1 MNKEKIP
8 FDIEIWRKNKHLIIV
23 TRDGDLVKR
32 LQEVENPVTDYVLYG
47 EVEGEVFTWK
57 RSGTYAVKGAETS
70 FDLFFSPNQNMEIE
84 LLNEKIQKLTE
95 EQRMLIS
102 DGYHTFNVLYDF
114 RAIYNAALFNEWAK
128 QEKYNVH
135 KSWRHH
141 DGELC
146 FGGGYFIVTAQ
157 LPDGQISNH
166 YKADRWDSFDVPE
179 TEKALFPFD
188 GHTAQDVLNRLSN
201 LIDNA

>member
-1 MNKEKIP
+1 M
-8 FDIEIWRKNKHLIIV
+8 
-23 TRDGDLVKR
+23 KR

-47 EVEGEVFTWK
+47 EVEGEVFTWTQNGCFNPQGH
-57 RSGTYAVKGAETS
+57 SI
-70 FDLFFSPNQNMEIE
+70 FDLCFSSKKNLEVE

-114 RAIYNAALFNEWAK
+114 RAMYNAALFNEWAK
-128 QEKYNVH
+128 QLTNDIPKYNVH

-166 YKADRWDSFDVPE
+166 YKADRWDLFKIPE
-179 TEKALFPFD
+179 TECALYPFD
-188 GHTAQDVLNRLSN
+188 GHTSEDVLHRVSKT
-201 LIDNA
+201 LIDG